1 MCIFSFGVGQGG
13 ATWVTCQNK
22 LSAFLRSACNSLF
35 FNALNLQKKCAEVY
49 EGQTKTHLVL
59 ADSGTSTQSYSLSC
73 QIITP
78 ASASVATAQ
87 QIAHR
92 DGFTAATSLRSIRS
106 REK

>member
-1 MCIFSFGVGQGG
+1 MWF
-13 ATWVTCQNK
+13 TCQNK

-35 FNALNLQKKCAEVY
+35 FNALKWQKKCAEMY

-59 ADSGTSTQSYSLSC
+59 AESGISAQSYSLSVHRSAPA
-73 QIITP
+73 I
-78 ASASVATAQ
+78 ASAATAQ

-92 DGFTAATSLRSIRS
+92 DAVMVATSRRSRRS

>member
-1 MCIFSFGVGQGG
+1 MWF
-13 ATWVTCQNK
+13 TCQNK

-35 FNALNLQKKCAEVY
+35 FNALKSQKKCAEVY
-49 EGQTKTHLVL
+49 EGQTKTHPAL
-59 ADSGTSTQSYSLSC
+59 AGSGTSAQSYSLSC

-92 DGFTAATSLRSIRS
+92 DAVMVATSLRSRLS